1 MKKVPLVLTG
11 YGNVGKSFVRLLL
24 DKREDC
30 ARRYGL
36 DLDLTA
42 VLRRSGGWVGQGC
55 EDFESLAGDSSA
67 PLESHSG
74 WKPGLTLA
82 EALPGTPAGV
92 LVECTPSDWK
102 TGAPQLEFLHL
113 ALDRGWNIAA
123 ASKGAL
129 VVDFK
134 NLRTKA
140 RAKGLAL
147 KFSGATAAALP
158 TLDVATISLA
168 GTDILRIDGILTGT
182 TNYILGRL
190 EEGLPFETALAEAQ
204 AKGIAEPDPSMDI
217 DGWDTACKLL
227 LIANSAA
234 DGPDPQG
241 HPRRGDPECHG
252 RGPGQGPVGRQSPE
266 AAGPLD
272 LGRRP
277 LSGRGQARGRGAEPS
292 ALSPDRHQQG
302 HRFPHRHDGHGGRDR
317 RQVRPAGDGGIRPQG
332 HHQHLQDLSG
342 SGMSAGRKIDPEPR
356 FWYRGPRFPALL
368 RRRGVRAV

>member
-55 EDFESLAGDSSA
+55 EDFESLVGDSSV

-82 EALPGTPAGV
+82 EALSRTPAGV

-113 ALDRGWNIAA
+113 ALERGWNIAA

-134 NLRTKA
+134 NLRAKA
-140 RAKGLAL
+140 RAQGSAL

-158 TLDVATISLA
+158 TLDVAVISLA
-168 GTDILRIDGILTGT
+168 GADILRIDGILTGT

-190 EEGLPFETALAEAQ
+190 EEGMPFETALAEAQ

-234 DGPDPQG
+234 D
-241 HPRRGDPECHG
+241 
-252 RGPGQGPVGRQSPE
+252 
-266 AAGPLD
+266 LD
-272 LGRRP
+272 LTLKDIKVDGIRNITAADLAKVRAEGKALKLLGR
-277 LSGRGQARGRGAEPS
+277 LIWDEGRYRAEVKAVAVEPS
-292 ALSPDRHQQG
+292 HPLYRLTGTSKGIAFLTDTMG
-302 HRFPHRHDGHGGRDR
+302 TVAVTDGK
-317 RQVRPAGDGGIRPQG
+317 
-332 HHQHLQDLSG
+332 S
-342 SGMSAGRKIDPEPR
+342 DPR
-356 FWYRGPRFPALL
+356 GTAAAVLKDIINIYRT
-368 RRRGVRAV
+368 

>member
-42 VLRRSGGWVGQGC
+42 VLRRSGGWVGEGC
-55 EDFESLAGDSSA
+55 EDFESLASDTSA
-67 PLESHSG
+67 PLETFSG
-74 WKPGLTLA
+74 WTPGLTLE
-82 EALPGTPAGV
+82 EALSRTPAGT
-92 LVECTPSDWK
+92 LVECTPSNWR
-102 TGAPQLEFLHL
+102 TGEPQLDFFHL
-113 ALDRGWNIAA
+113 AFDRGWNIAA

-134 NLRTKA
+134 NLRAKA
-140 RAKGLAL
+140 KAKGLAL

-168 GTDILRIDGILTGT
+168 GADILRIDGILTGT

-190 EEGLPFETALAEAQ
+190 EQGLPFETALAEAQ

-234 DGPDPQG
+234 G
-241 HPRRGDPECHG
+241 
-252 RGPGQGPVGRQSPE
+252 
-266 AAGPLD
+266 LD
-272 LGRRP
+272 LTLKDIKVEGIGSVTAADLAKARAEGKALKLLGRLIWDEGRYTAEVKP
-277 LSGRGQARGRGAEPS
+277 VAVEPSHPLYRLSGTSKGIAFLTDTMGTVAVTDGKSDPRGTAAS
-292 ALSPDRHQQG
+292 VLKD
-302 HRFPHRHDGHGGRDR
+302 
-317 RQVRPAGDGGIRPQG
+317 I
-332 HHQHLQDLSG
+332 
-342 SGMSAGRKIDPEPR
+342 INI
-356 FWYRGPRFPALL
+356 YRT
-368 RRRGVRAV
+368 